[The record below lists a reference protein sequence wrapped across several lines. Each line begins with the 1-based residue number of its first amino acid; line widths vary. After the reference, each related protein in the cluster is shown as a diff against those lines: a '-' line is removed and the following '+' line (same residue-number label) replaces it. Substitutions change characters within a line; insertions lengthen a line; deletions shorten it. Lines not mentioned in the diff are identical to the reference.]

1 MRTSDFDYHLPEHL
15 IAQTPLEPRDHSR
28 LLVVDTATG
37 DLSHRHFYD
46 IGHFLQPGDLLVLNN
61 SRVLPARLRG
71 RRPGT
76 GGAVEVL
83 LLHREDEGLWKA
95 MVRPGRRL
103 GPGAAFEIDGVS
115 VDVLEDL
122 GDGTRLIRMSDEG
135 VIRDSGEVPLPP
147 YIHTPL
153 ADGER
158 YQTVYAS
165 AEGSAAAPTAGLHF
179 TPELLAGLRL
189 KGVRLAQVTLHVGID
204 TFRPVRSEQPGKHKL
219 HSEYFQLGEQAA
231 REINQAKADWAPHNL
246 RRYYKRTIAGAG
258 GAARRRTGVRDSRRR
273 IRMGGPVY
281 PARASLPTGR
291 WSHNKLPPAQIH
303 TADARISLRRA
314 RPRRGRGQ
322 GDYPAGLPRG
332 HRGRLP
338 LLQLWG
344 LHDGPLG
351 APGISYRFARRL
363 LSENELCVG
372 PNDVTRCCHWRSCR
386 ISHHNFSGINAES
399 PCMG

>member
-37 DLSHRHFYD
+37 ELSHRHFYD

-61 SRVLPARLRG
+61 SRVLPARLKG
-71 RRPGT
+71 RRSGT

-83 LLHREDEGLWKA
+83 LLHREGEGLWKA

-103 GPGAAFEIDGVS
+103 GPGAAFEIDGVP

-179 TPELLAGLRL
+179 TPELLDDLRL
-189 KGVRLAQVTLHVGID
+189 KGIRLAQVTLHVGID

-219 HSEYFQLGEQAA
+219 HSEYFQLDEQAA
-231 REINQAKADWAPHNL
+231 QEINQAKAD
-246 RRYYKRTIAGAG
+246 G
-258 GAARRRTGVRDSRRR
+258 RR
-273 IRMGGPVY
+273 IICVGTTSVRSLEQAALLAEEQGSATV
-281 PARASLPTGR
+281 AAASGWADLFILPGHRFRLVDGLITNF
-291 WSHNKLPPAQIH
+291 H
-303 TADARISLRRA
+303 
-314 RPRRGRGQ
+314 
-322 GDYPAGLPRG
+322 LPRSTLLMLVSAFA
-332 HRGRLP
+332 GRDRAGDAGREIILRVY
-338 LLQLWG
+338 QEAIEG
-344 LHDGPLG
+344 G
-351 APGISYRFARRL
+351 YRFY
-363 LSENELCVG
+363 SFG
-372 PNDVTRCCHWRSCR
+372 D
-386 ISHHNFSGINAES
+386 
-399 PCMG
+399 CMIVL

>member
-37 DLSHRHFYD
+37 ELSHRHFYD

-71 RRPGT
+71 RRSGT

-103 GPGAAFEIDGVS
+103 GPGAAFEIDGVP

-135 VIRDSGEVPLPP
+135 VIRDSGEIPLPP

-158 YQTVYAS
+158 YQTVYAT

-179 TPELLAGLRL
+179 TPELLEDLRL
-189 KGVRLAQVTLHVGID
+189 RGVRLAQVTLHVGID

-231 REINQAKADWAPHNL
+231 LEINQAKAD
-246 RRYYKRTIAGAG
+246 G
-258 GAARRRTGVRDSRRR
+258 RR
-273 IRMGGPVY
+273 IICVGTTSVRLLEQAALLAEEQGSATV
-281 PARASLPTGR
+281 AAASGWADLFILPGHRFRLVDGLITNF
-291 WSHNKLPPAQIH
+291 H
-303 TADARISLRRA
+303 
-314 RPRRGRGQ
+314 
-322 GDYPAGLPRG
+322 LPRSTLLMLVAAFA
-332 HRGRLP
+332 GRDRAGDAGRETILRAY
-338 LLQLWG
+338 QDAIEG
-344 LHDGPLG
+344 G
-351 APGISYRFARRL
+351 YRFY
-363 LSENELCVG
+363 SFG
-372 PNDVTRCCHWRSCR
+372 D
-386 ISHHNFSGINAES
+386 
-399 PCMG
+399 CMMVL

>member
-15 IAQTPLEPRDHSR
+15 IAQTPMEPRDHSR

-37 DLSHRHFYD
+37 ELSHRHFYD

-71 RRPGT
+71 RRSGT

-95 MVRPGRRL
+95 MVKPGRRL

-147 YIHTPL
+147 YIHAPL

-179 TPELLAGLRL
+179 TPELLADLRL
-189 KGVRLAQVTLHVGID
+189 KGIRLAQVTLHVGID

-231 REINQAKADWAPHNL
+231 REINQAKAD
-246 RRYYKRTIAGAG
+246 G
-258 GAARRRTGVRDSRRR
+258 RR
-273 IRMGGPVY
+273 IICVGTTSVRLLEQAALLAEEQGSATV
-281 PARASLPTGR
+281 AAASGWADLFILPGHR
-291 WSHNKLPPAQIH
+291 FRLV
-303 TADARISLRRA
+303 DSLITNFH
-314 RPRRGRGQ
+314 
-322 GDYPAGLPRG
+322 LPRSTLLMLVAAFA
-332 HRGRLP
+332 GRDRAGDAGRETILRVY
-338 LLQLWG
+338 QEAIEG
-344 LHDGPLG
+344 G
-351 APGISYRFARRL
+351 YRFY
-363 LSENELCVG
+363 SFG
-372 PNDVTRCCHWRSCR
+372 D
-386 ISHHNFSGINAES
+386 
-399 PCMG
+399 CMMVL

>member
-1 MRTSDFDYHLPEHL
+1 MTGLESLGRLLVLLGVFAFLLGMLFILAPKAPYLGRLPGDIFLHKGNFTLYFPLVHYGTCQCGPYNRPQSCPPHFPRLIPMRTSDFDYHLPEHL

-83 LLHREDEGLWKA
+83 LLHREEEGLWKA
-95 MVRPGRRL
+95 MVKPGRRL

-179 TPELLAGLRL
+179 TTGASGRPETQGNTTCS
-189 KGVRLAQVTLHVGID
+189 G
-204 TFRPVRSEQPGKHKL
+204 
-219 HSEYFQLGEQAA
+219 HSPRGNRHLQA
-231 REINQAKADWAPHNL
+231 
-246 RRYYKRTIAGAG
+246 
-258 GAARRRTGVRDSRRR
+258 
-273 IRMGGPVY
+273 GPV
-281 PARASLPTGR
+281 
-291 WSHNKLPPAQIH
+291 
-303 TADARISLRRA
+303 
-314 RPRRGRGQ
+314 
-322 GDYPAGLPRG
+322 
-332 HRGRLP
+332 
-338 LLQLWG
+338 
-344 LHDGPLG
+344 
-351 APGISYRFARRL
+351 
-363 LSENELCVG
+363 
-372 PNDVTRCCHWRSCR
+372 
-386 ISHHNFSGINAES
+386 
-399 PCMG
+399 

>member
-71 RRPGT
+71 RRSGT

-179 TPELLAGLRL
+179 TPELLDDLRL
-189 KGVRLAQVTLHVGID
+189 KGIRLAQVTLHVGID

-231 REINQAKADWAPHNL
+231 REINQAKAD
-246 RRYYKRTIAGAG
+246 G
-258 GAARRRTGVRDSRRR
+258 RR
-273 IRMGGPVY
+273 IICVGTTSVRLLEQAALLAEEQGS
-281 PARASLPTGR
+281 ATLAAASGWADLFILPGHRFRLVDGLITNF
-291 WSHNKLPPAQIH
+291 H
-303 TADARISLRRA
+303 
-314 RPRRGRGQ
+314 
-322 GDYPAGLPRG
+322 LPRSTLLMLVAAFA
-332 HRGRLP
+332 GRDRAGDAGREIILRVY
-338 LLQLWG
+338 QEAIEG
-344 LHDGPLG
+344 G
-351 APGISYRFARRL
+351 YRFY
-363 LSENELCVG
+363 SFG
-372 PNDVTRCCHWRSCR
+372 D
-386 ISHHNFSGINAES
+386 
-399 PCMG
+399 CMMVL

>member
-37 DLSHRHFYD
+37 ELSHRHFYD

-61 SRVLPARLRG
+61 SRVLPARLKG
-71 RRPGT
+71 RRSGT

-83 LLHREDEGLWKA
+83 LLHREGEGLWKA

-103 GPGAAFEIDGVS
+103 GPGAAFEIDGVP

-179 TPELLAGLRL
+179 TPELLDDLRL
-189 KGVRLAQVTLHVGID
+189 KGIRLAQVTLHVGID

-219 HSEYFQLGEQAA
+219 HSEYFQLS
-231 REINQAKADWAPHNL
+231 RPEINQAKAD
-246 RRYYKRTIAGAG
+246 G
-258 GAARRRTGVRDSRRR
+258 RR
-273 IRMGGPVY
+273 IICVGTTSVRLLEQAALLAEVHGS
-281 PARASLPTGR
+281 ATLAAASGWADLFILP
-291 WSHNKLPPAQIH
+291 
-303 TADARISLRRA
+303 
-314 RPRRGRGQ
+314 
-322 GDYPAGLPRG
+322 G
-332 HRGRLP
+332 HRFRLVDGLITNFHLPSP
-338 LLQLWG
+338 L
-344 LHDGPLG
+344 
-351 APGISYRFARRL
+351 
-363 LSENELCVG
+363 C
-372 PNDVTRCCHWRSCR
+372 
-386 ISHHNFSGINAES
+386 
-399 PCMG
+399 

>member
-71 RRPGT
+71 RRSGT

-83 LLHREDEGLWKA
+83 LLHREGEGLWKA

-103 GPGAAFEIDGVS
+103 GPGAVFEIDGVP

-179 TPELLAGLRL
+179 TPELLEDLRL
-189 KGVRLAQVTLHVGID
+189 RGVRLAQVTLHVGID
-204 TFRPVRSEQPGKHKL
+204 TFRPVRSERPGKHKL

-231 REINQAKADWAPHNL
+231 LEINQAKAD
-246 RRYYKRTIAGAG
+246 G
-258 GAARRRTGVRDSRRR
+258 RR
-273 IRMGGPVY
+273 IICVGTTSVRLLEQAALLAEEQGSATV
-281 PARASLPTGR
+281 AAASGWADLFILPGHRFRLVDGLITNF
-291 WSHNKLPPAQIH
+291 H
-303 TADARISLRRA
+303 
-314 RPRRGRGQ
+314 
-322 GDYPAGLPRG
+322 LPRSTLLMLVAAFA
-332 HRGRLP
+332 GRDRAGDAGREIILRAY
-338 LLQLWG
+338 QEAIEG
-344 LHDGPLG
+344 G
-351 APGISYRFARRL
+351 YRFY
-363 LSENELCVG
+363 SFG
-372 PNDVTRCCHWRSCR
+372 D
-386 ISHHNFSGINAES
+386 
-399 PCMG
+399 CMMVL

>member
-15 IAQTPLEPRDHSR
+15 VAQTPVEPRDHSR

-37 DLSHRHFYD
+37 DLSHCHFYD

-61 SRVLPARLRG
+61 SRVLPARLKG
-71 RRPGT
+71 RRIGT

-95 MVRPGRRL
+95 MVKPGRRL
-103 GPGAAFEIDGVS
+103 GPGAAFEIDGVP

-165 AEGSAAAPTAGLHF
+165 TEGSAAAPTAGLHF
-179 TPELLAGLRL
+179 TPELLDGLRL

-231 REINQAKADWAPHNL
+231 REINQAKAD
-246 RRYYKRTIAGAG
+246 G
-258 GAARRRTGVRDSRRR
+258 RR
-273 IRMGGPVY
+273 IICVGTTSVRLLEQAALLAEEQGS
-281 PARASLPTGR
+281 ATLAAASGWADLFILPGHRFRLVDGLITNF
-291 WSHNKLPPAQIH
+291 H
-303 TADARISLRRA
+303 
-314 RPRRGRGQ
+314 
-322 GDYPAGLPRG
+322 LPRSTLLMLVSAFA
-332 HRGRLP
+332 GRDRAGDAGREIILRVY
-338 LLQLWG
+338 QEAIEG
-344 LHDGPLG
+344 G
-351 APGISYRFARRL
+351 YRFY
-363 LSENELCVG
+363 SFG
-372 PNDVTRCCHWRSCR
+372 D
-386 ISHHNFSGINAES
+386 
-399 PCMG
+399 CMMVL

>member
-37 DLSHRHFYD
+37 ELSHRHFYD

-71 RRPGT
+71 RRSGT

-103 GPGAAFEIDGVS
+103 GPGAAFEIDGVP

-179 TPELLAGLRL
+179 TPELLEDLRL
-189 KGVRLAQVTLHVGID
+189 RGVRLAQVTLHVGID

-231 REINQAKADWAPHNL
+231 LEINQAKAD
-246 RRYYKRTIAGAG
+246 G
-258 GAARRRTGVRDSRRR
+258 RR
-273 IRMGGPVY
+273 IICVGTTSVRLLEQAALLAEEQGSATV
-281 PARASLPTGR
+281 AAASGWADLFILPGHRFRLVDGLITNF
-291 WSHNKLPPAQIH
+291 H
-303 TADARISLRRA
+303 
-314 RPRRGRGQ
+314 
-322 GDYPAGLPRG
+322 LPRSTLLMLVAAFA
-332 HRGRLP
+332 GRDRAGDAGREIILRAY
-338 LLQLWG
+338 QEAIEG
-344 LHDGPLG
+344 G
-351 APGISYRFARRL
+351 YRFY
-363 LSENELCVG
+363 SFG
-372 PNDVTRCCHWRSCR
+372 D
-386 ISHHNFSGINAES
+386 
-399 PCMG
+399 CMMVL

>member
-37 DLSHRHFYD
+37 ELSHRHFYD

-95 MVRPGRRL
+95 MVKPGRRL

-135 VIRDSGEVPLPP
+135 VIRDSGEIPLPP

-189 KGVRLAQVTLHVGID
+189 KGIRLAQVTLHVGID
-204 TFRPVRSEQPGKHKL
+204 TFRPVRSEHPGKHKL

-231 REINQAKADWAPHNL
+231 REINQAKAD
-246 RRYYKRTIAGAG
+246 G
-258 GAARRRTGVRDSRRR
+258 RR
-273 IRMGGPVY
+273 IICVGTTSVRLLEQAALLAEEQGSATVAATSGW
-281 PARASLPTGR
+281 ADLFILPGHR
-291 WSHNKLPPAQIH
+291 FRLV
-303 TADARISLRRA
+303 DGLISNFH
-314 RPRRGRGQ
+314 
-322 GDYPAGLPRG
+322 LPRSTLLMLVAAFA
-332 HRGRLP
+332 GRDRAGDAGRETILRVY
-338 LLQLWG
+338 QEAIEG
-344 LHDGPLG
+344 G
-351 APGISYRFARRL
+351 YRFY
-363 LSENELCVG
+363 SFG
-372 PNDVTRCCHWRSCR
+372 D
-386 ISHHNFSGINAES
+386 
-399 PCMG
+399 CMMVL

>member
-37 DLSHRHFYD
+37 ELSHRHFYD
-46 IGHFLQPGDLLVLNN
+46 IGHFLQLGDLLVLNN
-61 SRVLPARLRG
+61 SRVLPARLKG
-71 RRPGT
+71 RRIGT

-103 GPGAAFEIDGVS
+103 GPGAAFEIDGVP

-165 AEGSAAAPTAGLHF
+165 TEGSAAAPTAGLHF
-179 TPELLAGLRL
+179 TPELLDGLRL
-189 KGVRLAQVTLHVGID
+189 KGIRLAQVTLHVGID

-231 REINQAKADWAPHNL
+231 REINQAKAD
-246 RRYYKRTIAGAG
+246 G
-258 GAARRRTGVRDSRRR
+258 RR
-273 IRMGGPVY
+273 IICVGTTSVRLLEQAALLAEEQGS
-281 PARASLPTGR
+281 ATLAAASGWADLFILPGHRFRLVDGLITNF
-291 WSHNKLPPAQIH
+291 H
-303 TADARISLRRA
+303 
-314 RPRRGRGQ
+314 
-322 GDYPAGLPRG
+322 LPRSTLLMLVSAFA
-332 HRGRLP
+332 GRDRAGDAGREIILRVY
-338 LLQLWG
+338 QEAIEG
-344 LHDGPLG
+344 G
-351 APGISYRFARRL
+351 YRFY
-363 LSENELCVG
+363 SFG
-372 PNDVTRCCHWRSCR
+372 D
-386 ISHHNFSGINAES
+386 
-399 PCMG
+399 CMMVL

>member
-37 DLSHRHFYD
+37 ELSHRHFYD

-71 RRPGT
+71 RRSGT

-103 GPGAAFEIDGVS
+103 GPGAAFEIDGVP

-179 TPELLAGLRL
+179 TPELLDDLRL
-189 KGVRLAQVTLHVGID
+189 KGIRLAQVTLHVGID

-219 HSEYFQLGEQAA
+219 HSEYFQLDEQAA
-231 REINQAKADWAPHNL
+231 QEINQAKAD
-246 RRYYKRTIAGAG
+246 G
-258 GAARRRTGVRDSRRR
+258 RR
-273 IRMGGPVY
+273 IICVGTTSVRLLEQAALLAEVHGF
-281 PARASLPTGR
+281 ATLAAASGWADLFILPGHRFRLVDGLITNF
-291 WSHNKLPPAQIH
+291 H
-303 TADARISLRRA
+303 
-314 RPRRGRGQ
+314 
-322 GDYPAGLPRG
+322 LPRSTLLMLVSAFA
-332 HRGRLP
+332 GRDRAGDAGREIILRVY
-338 LLQLWG
+338 QEAIEG
-344 LHDGPLG
+344 G
-351 APGISYRFARRL
+351 YRFY
-363 LSENELCVG
+363 SFG
-372 PNDVTRCCHWRSCR
+372 D
-386 ISHHNFSGINAES
+386 
-399 PCMG
+399 CMMVL

>member
-1 MRTSDFDYHLPEHL
+1 M
-15 IAQTPLEPRDHSR
+15 
-28 LLVVDTATG
+28 
-37 DLSHRHFYD
+37 
-46 IGHFLQPGDLLVLNN
+46 
-61 SRVLPARLRG
+61 
-71 RRPGT
+71 
-76 GGAVEVL
+76 EVL
-83 LLHREDEGLWKA
+83 LLHREGEGLWKA

-103 GPGAAFEIDGVS
+103 GPGAVFEIDGVP

-179 TPELLAGLRL
+179 TPELLDDLRL
-189 KGVRLAQVTLHVGID
+189 RGVRIAQVTLHVGID
-204 TFRPVRSEQPGKHKL
+204 TFRPVRSERPGKHKL

-231 REINQAKADWAPHNL
+231 LEINQAKADGRAHNL

-258 GAARRRTGVRDSRRR
+258 GAARRRTGVRDRRPPHPDGQTCLSCPGIASGLVDGLITNFHLPR
-273 IRMGGPVY
+273 STLLMLVAAFAGRD
-281 PARASLPTGR
+281 RAG
-291 WSHNKLPPAQIH
+291 
-303 TADARISLRRA
+303 DA
-314 RPRRGRGQ
+314 GQ

-332 HRGRLP
+332 YRERLP
-338 LLQLWG
+338 LLQLRG

-351 APGISYRFARRL
+351 DPGISYRFAR
-363 LSENELCVG
+363 
-372 PNDVTRCCHWRSCR
+372 
-386 ISHHNFSGINAES
+386 
-399 PCMG
+399 

>member
-37 DLSHRHFYD
+37 ELSHRHFYD

-61 SRVLPARLRG
+61 SRVLPARLKG
-71 RRPGT
+71 RRSGT

-179 TPELLAGLRL
+179 TPELLDDLRL
-189 KGVRLAQVTLHVGID
+189 KGIRLAQVTLHVGID

-219 HSEYFQLGEQAA
+219 HSEYFQLDEQAA
-231 REINQAKADWAPHNL
+231 QEINQAKAD
-246 RRYYKRTIAGAG
+246 G
-258 GAARRRTGVRDSRRR
+258 RR
-273 IRMGGPVY
+273 IICVGTTSVRLLEQAALLAEVHGF
-281 PARASLPTGR
+281 ATLAAASGWADLFILPGHRFRLVDGLITNF
-291 WSHNKLPPAQIH
+291 H
-303 TADARISLRRA
+303 
-314 RPRRGRGQ
+314 
-322 GDYPAGLPRG
+322 LPRSTLLMLVAAFA
-332 HRGRLP
+332 GRDRAGDAGREIILRVY
-338 LLQLWG
+338 QEAIEG
-344 LHDGPLG
+344 G
-351 APGISYRFARRL
+351 YRFY
-363 LSENELCVG
+363 SFG
-372 PNDVTRCCHWRSCR
+372 D
-386 ISHHNFSGINAES
+386 
-399 PCMG
+399 CMMVL

>member
-37 DLSHRHFYD
+37 ELSHRHFYD

-61 SRVLPARLRG
+61 SRVLPARLKG
-71 RRPGT
+71 RRSGT
-76 GGAVEVL
+76 GSAVEVL

-103 GPGAAFEIDGVS
+103 GPGAAFEIDGVP

-179 TPELLAGLRL
+179 TPELLEDLRL
-189 KGVRLAQVTLHVGID
+189 RGVRIAQVTLHVGID

-231 REINQAKADWAPHNL
+231 LEINQAKAD
-246 RRYYKRTIAGAG
+246 G
-258 GAARRRTGVRDSRRR
+258 RR
-273 IRMGGPVY
+273 IICVGTTSVRLLEQAALLAEEQGSATV
-281 PARASLPTGR
+281 AAASGWADLFILPGHRFRLVDGLITNF
-291 WSHNKLPPAQIH
+291 H
-303 TADARISLRRA
+303 
-314 RPRRGRGQ
+314 
-322 GDYPAGLPRG
+322 LPRSTLLMLVAAFA
-332 HRGRLP
+332 GRDRAGDAGREIILRAY
-338 LLQLWG
+338 QEAIEG
-344 LHDGPLG
+344 G
-351 APGISYRFARRL
+351 YRFY
-363 LSENELCVG
+363 SFG
-372 PNDVTRCCHWRSCR
+372 D
-386 ISHHNFSGINAES
+386 
-399 PCMG
+399 CMMVL

>member
-37 DLSHRHFYD
+37 ELSHRHFYD

-83 LLHREDEGLWKA
+83 LLHREEEGLWKA
-95 MVRPGRRL
+95 MVKPGRRL

-179 TPELLAGLRL
+179 TPELLDDLRL
-189 KGVRLAQVTLHVGID
+189 KGIRLAQVTLHVGID

-231 REINQAKADWAPHNL
+231 REINQAKAD
-246 RRYYKRTIAGAG
+246 G
-258 GAARRRTGVRDSRRR
+258 RR
-273 IRMGGPVY
+273 IICVGTTSVRLLEQAALLAEEQGSATV
-281 PARASLPTGR
+281 AAASGWADLFILPGHR
-291 WSHNKLPPAQIH
+291 FRLV
-303 TADARISLRRA
+303 DSLITNFH
-314 RPRRGRGQ
+314 
-322 GDYPAGLPRG
+322 LPRSTLLMLVAAFAG
-332 HRGRLP
+332 RDRAGDAGRETIRGFTERP
-338 LLQLWG
+338 
-344 LHDGPLG
+344 
-351 APGISYRFARRL
+351 
-363 LSENELCVG
+363 
-372 PNDVTRCCHWRSCR
+372 
-386 ISHHNFSGINAES
+386 
-399 PCMG
+399 

>member
-15 IAQTPLEPRDHSR
+15 IAQTPMEPRDHSR

-37 DLSHRHFYD
+37 ELFHRHFYD

-71 RRPGT
+71 RRSGT

-95 MVRPGRRL
+95 MVKPGRRL

-179 TPELLAGLRL
+179 TPELLADLRL
-189 KGVRLAQVTLHVGID
+189 KGIRLAQVTLHVGVD

-231 REINQAKADWAPHNL
+231 REINQAKAD
-246 RRYYKRTIAGAG
+246 G
-258 GAARRRTGVRDSRRR
+258 RR
-273 IRMGGPVY
+273 IICVGTTSVRLLEQAALLAEEQGSATVAATSGWADLFILPGHRFRLVD
-281 PARASLPTGR
+281 SLITNF
-291 WSHNKLPPAQIH
+291 H
-303 TADARISLRRA
+303 
-314 RPRRGRGQ
+314 
-322 GDYPAGLPRG
+322 LPRSTLLMLVAAFA
-332 HRGRLP
+332 GRDRAGDAGRETILRVYREAIE
-338 LLQLWG
+338 G
-344 LHDGPLG
+344 G
-351 APGISYRFARRL
+351 YRFY
-363 LSENELCVG
+363 SFG
-372 PNDVTRCCHWRSCR
+372 D
-386 ISHHNFSGINAES
+386 
-399 PCMG
+399 CMMVL

>member
-37 DLSHRHFYD
+37 ELSHRHFYD

-61 SRVLPARLRG
+61 SRVLPARLKG
-71 RRPGT
+71 RRSGT

-83 LLHREDEGLWKA
+83 LLHREGEGLWKA

-103 GPGAAFEIDGVS
+103 GPGAAFEIDGVP

-179 TPELLAGLRL
+179 TPELLDDLRL
-189 KGVRLAQVTLHVGID
+189 KGIRLAQVTLHVGID

-219 HSEYFQLGEQAA
+219 HSEYFQLDEQAA
-231 REINQAKADWAPHNL
+231 QEINQAKAD
-246 RRYYKRTIAGAG
+246 G
-258 GAARRRTGVRDSRRR
+258 RR
-273 IRMGGPVY
+273 IICVGTTSVRSLEQAALLAEEQGSATV
-281 PARASLPTGR
+281 AAASGWADLFILPGHRFRLVDGLITNF
-291 WSHNKLPPAQIH
+291 H
-303 TADARISLRRA
+303 
-314 RPRRGRGQ
+314 
-322 GDYPAGLPRG
+322 LPRSTLLMLVSAFA
-332 HRGRLP
+332 GRDRAGDAGREIILRVY
-338 LLQLWG
+338 QEAIEG
-344 LHDGPLG
+344 G
-351 APGISYRFARRL
+351 YRFY
-363 LSENELCVG
+363 SFG
-372 PNDVTRCCHWRSCR
+372 D
-386 ISHHNFSGINAES
+386 
-399 PCMG
+399 CMMVL

>member
-15 IAQTPLEPRDHSR
+15 IAQTPVEPRDHSR

-37 DLSHRHFYD
+37 ELSHRHFYD
-46 IGHFLQPGDLLVLNN
+46 IGHLLQPGDLLVLNN

-71 RRPGT
+71 RRSGT
-76 GGAVEVL
+76 GGVVEVL

-95 MVRPGRRL
+95 MVKRGRRL

-179 TPELLAGLRL
+179 TPELLADLRL
-189 KGVRLAQVTLHVGID
+189 KGIRLAQVTLHVGVD

-231 REINQAKADWAPHNL
+231 REINQAKAD
-246 RRYYKRTIAGAG
+246 G
-258 GAARRRTGVRDSRRR
+258 RR
-273 IRMGGPVY
+273 IICVGTTSVRLLEQAALLAEEQGSATV
-281 PARASLPTGR
+281 AAASGWADLFILPGHR
-291 WSHNKLPPAQIH
+291 FRLV
-303 TADARISLRRA
+303 DSLITNFH
-314 RPRRGRGQ
+314 
-322 GDYPAGLPRG
+322 LPRSTLLMLVAAFA
-332 HRGRLP
+332 GRDRAGDAGRETILRVY
-338 LLQLWG
+338 QEAIEG
-344 LHDGPLG
+344 G
-351 APGISYRFARRL
+351 YRFY
-363 LSENELCVG
+363 SFG
-372 PNDVTRCCHWRSCR
+372 D
-386 ISHHNFSGINAES
+386 
-399 PCMG
+399 CMMVL

>member
-15 IAQTPLEPRDHSR
+15 IAQTPMEPRDHSR

-37 DLSHRHFYD
+37 ELSHRHFYD

-71 RRPGT
+71 RRSGT

-95 MVRPGRRL
+95 MVKPGRRL

-179 TPELLAGLRL
+179 TPELLADLRL
-189 KGVRLAQVTLHVGID
+189 KGIRLAQVTLHVGID

-231 REINQAKADWAPHNL
+231 REINQAKAD
-246 RRYYKRTIAGAG
+246 G
-258 GAARRRTGVRDSRRR
+258 RR
-273 IRMGGPVY
+273 IICVGTTSVRLLEQAALLAEEQGSATV
-281 PARASLPTGR
+281 AAASGWADLFILPGHR
-291 WSHNKLPPAQIH
+291 FRLV
-303 TADARISLRRA
+303 DSLITNFH
-314 RPRRGRGQ
+314 
-322 GDYPAGLPRG
+322 LPRSTLLMLVAAFA
-332 HRGRLP
+332 GRDRAGDAGRETILRVYREAIE
-338 LLQLWG
+338 G
-344 LHDGPLG
+344 G
-351 APGISYRFARRL
+351 YRFY
-363 LSENELCVG
+363 SFG
-372 PNDVTRCCHWRSCR
+372 D
-386 ISHHNFSGINAES
+386 
-399 PCMG
+399 CMMVL

>member
-37 DLSHRHFYD
+37 ELSHRHFYD

-61 SRVLPARLRG
+61 SRVLPARLKG
-71 RRPGT
+71 RRSGT

-103 GPGAAFEIDGVS
+103 GPGAAFEIDGVP

-179 TPELLAGLRL
+179 TPELLDDLRL
-189 KGVRLAQVTLHVGID
+189 KGMRLAQVTLHVGID

-219 HSEYFQLGEQAA
+219 HSEYFQLDEQAA
-231 REINQAKADWAPHNL
+231 QEINQAKAD
-246 RRYYKRTIAGAG
+246 G
-258 GAARRRTGVRDSRRR
+258 RR
-273 IRMGGPVY
+273 IICVGTTSVRLLEQAALLAEVHGF
-281 PARASLPTGR
+281 ATLAAASGWADLFILPGHRFRLVDGLITNF
-291 WSHNKLPPAQIH
+291 H
-303 TADARISLRRA
+303 
-314 RPRRGRGQ
+314 
-322 GDYPAGLPRG
+322 LPRSTLLMLVAAFA
-332 HRGRLP
+332 GRDRAGDAGREIILRVY
-338 LLQLWG
+338 QEAIEG
-344 LHDGPLG
+344 G
-351 APGISYRFARRL
+351 YRFY
-363 LSENELCVG
+363 SFG
-372 PNDVTRCCHWRSCR
+372 D
-386 ISHHNFSGINAES
+386 
-399 PCMG
+399 CMMVL

>member
-28 LLVVDTATG
+28 LLVVDTTTG
-37 DLSHRHFYD
+37 ELSHRHFYD

-71 RRPGT
+71 RRSGT

-83 LLHREDEGLWKA
+83 LLHREEEGLWKA
-95 MVRPGRRL
+95 MVKPGRRL

-179 TPELLAGLRL
+179 TPELLADLRL
-189 KGVRLAQVTLHVGID
+189 KGIRLAQVTLHVGVD

-231 REINQAKADWAPHNL
+231 REINQAKAD
-246 RRYYKRTIAGAG
+246 G
-258 GAARRRTGVRDSRRR
+258 RR
-273 IRMGGPVY
+273 IICVGTTSVRLLEQAALLAEEQGSATVAATSGWADLFILPGHRFRLVD
-281 PARASLPTGR
+281 SLITNF
-291 WSHNKLPPAQIH
+291 H
-303 TADARISLRRA
+303 
-314 RPRRGRGQ
+314 
-322 GDYPAGLPRG
+322 LPRSTLLMLVAAFA
-332 HRGRLP
+332 GRDRAGDAGRETILRVYREAIE
-338 LLQLWG
+338 G
-344 LHDGPLG
+344 G
-351 APGISYRFARRL
+351 YRFY
-363 LSENELCVG
+363 SFG
-372 PNDVTRCCHWRSCR
+372 D
-386 ISHHNFSGINAES
+386 
-399 PCMG
+399 CMMVL

>member
-15 IAQTPLEPRDHSR
+15 IAQTPMEPRDHSR

-37 DLSHRHFYD
+37 ELSHRHFYD

-71 RRPGT
+71 RRSGT

-95 MVRPGRRL
+95 MVKPGRRL

-165 AEGSAAAPTAGLHF
+165 TEGSAAAPTAGLHF
-179 TPELLAGLRL
+179 TPELLDDLRL
-189 KGVRLAQVTLHVGID
+189 KGIRLAQVTLHVGID
-204 TFRPVRSEQPGKHKL
+204 TFRPVRSEHPGKHKL

-231 REINQAKADWAPHNL
+231 REINQAKAD
-246 RRYYKRTIAGAG
+246 G
-258 GAARRRTGVRDSRRR
+258 RR
-273 IRMGGPVY
+273 IICVGTTSVRLLEQAALLAEEQGSATVAATSGWADLFILPGHRFRLVD
-281 PARASLPTGR
+281 SLITNF
-291 WSHNKLPPAQIH
+291 H
-303 TADARISLRRA
+303 
-314 RPRRGRGQ
+314 
-322 GDYPAGLPRG
+322 LPRSTLLMLVAAFA
-332 HRGRLP
+332 GRDRAGDAGRETILRVY
-338 LLQLWG
+338 QEAIEG
-344 LHDGPLG
+344 G
-351 APGISYRFARRL
+351 YRFY
-363 LSENELCVG
+363 SFG
-372 PNDVTRCCHWRSCR
+372 D
-386 ISHHNFSGINAES
+386 
-399 PCMG
+399 CMMVL

>member
-37 DLSHRHFYD
+37 ELSHRHFYD

-61 SRVLPARLRG
+61 SRVLPARLKG
-71 RRPGT
+71 RRSGT

-179 TPELLAGLRL
+179 TPELLDDLRL
-189 KGVRLAQVTLHVGID
+189 KGIRLAQVTLHVGVD

-231 REINQAKADWAPHNL
+231 LEINQAKAD
-246 RRYYKRTIAGAG
+246 G
-258 GAARRRTGVRDSRRR
+258 RR
-273 IRMGGPVY
+273 IICVGTTSVRLLEQAALLAEEQGS
-281 PARASLPTGR
+281 ATLAAASGWADLFILPGHRFRLVDGLITNF
-291 WSHNKLPPAQIH
+291 H
-303 TADARISLRRA
+303 
-314 RPRRGRGQ
+314 
-322 GDYPAGLPRG
+322 LPRSTLLMLVSAFA
-332 HRGRLP
+332 GRDRAGDAGREIILRVY
-338 LLQLWG
+338 QEAIEG
-344 LHDGPLG
+344 G
-351 APGISYRFARRL
+351 YRFY
-363 LSENELCVG
+363 SFG
-372 PNDVTRCCHWRSCR
+372 D
-386 ISHHNFSGINAES
+386 
-399 PCMG
+399 CMMIL

>member
-37 DLSHRHFYD
+37 ELSHRHFYD

-61 SRVLPARLRG
+61 SRVLPARLKG
-71 RRPGT
+71 RRSGT

-103 GPGAAFEIDGVS
+103 GPGAAFEIDGVP

-179 TPELLAGLRL
+179 TPELLDDLRL
-189 KGVRLAQVTLHVGID
+189 KGIRLAQVTLHVGID

-231 REINQAKADWAPHNL
+231 REINQAKAD
-246 RRYYKRTIAGAG
+246 G
-258 GAARRRTGVRDSRRR
+258 RR
-273 IRMGGPVY
+273 IICVGTTSVRLLEQAALLAEEQGS
-281 PARASLPTGR
+281 ATLAAASGWADLFILPGHRFRLVDGLITNF
-291 WSHNKLPPAQIH
+291 H
-303 TADARISLRRA
+303 
-314 RPRRGRGQ
+314 
-322 GDYPAGLPRG
+322 LPRSTLLMLVAAFA
-332 HRGRLP
+332 GRDRAGDAGREIILRVY
-338 LLQLWG
+338 QEAIEG
-344 LHDGPLG
+344 G
-351 APGISYRFARRL
+351 YRFY
-363 LSENELCVG
+363 SFG
-372 PNDVTRCCHWRSCR
+372 D
-386 ISHHNFSGINAES
+386 
-399 PCMG
+399 CMMVL

>member
-37 DLSHRHFYD
+37 ELSHRHFYD

-61 SRVLPARLRG
+61 SRVLPARLKG
-71 RRPGT
+71 RRSGT

-103 GPGAAFEIDGVS
+103 GPGAAFEIDGVP

-179 TPELLAGLRL
+179 TPELLDDLRL
-189 KGVRLAQVTLHVGID
+189 RGVRIAQVTLHVGID

-219 HSEYFQLGEQAA
+219 HSEYFQLDEQAA
-231 REINQAKADWAPHNL
+231 QEINQAKAD
-246 RRYYKRTIAGAG
+246 G
-258 GAARRRTGVRDSRRR
+258 RR
-273 IRMGGPVY
+273 IICVGTTSVRLLEQAALLAEVHGF
-281 PARASLPTGR
+281 ATLAAASGWADLFILPGHRFRLVDGLITNF
-291 WSHNKLPPAQIH
+291 H
-303 TADARISLRRA
+303 
-314 RPRRGRGQ
+314 
-322 GDYPAGLPRG
+322 LPRSTLLMLVSAFA
-332 HRGRLP
+332 GRDRAGDAGREIILRVY
-338 LLQLWG
+338 QEAIEG
-344 LHDGPLG
+344 G
-351 APGISYRFARRL
+351 YRFY
-363 LSENELCVG
+363 SFG
-372 PNDVTRCCHWRSCR
+372 D
-386 ISHHNFSGINAES
+386 
-399 PCMG
+399 CMMVL

>member
-15 IAQTPLEPRDHSR
+15 IAQTPVEPRDHSR

-61 SRVLPARLRG
+61 SRVLPARLKG
-71 RRPGT
+71 RRSGT

-83 LLHREDEGLWKA
+83 LLHREGEGLWKA

-103 GPGAAFEIDGVS
+103 GPGAVIEIDGVP

-122 GDGTRLIRMSDEG
+122 GDGTRLIRISDEG

-179 TPELLAGLRL
+179 TPELLDDLRL
-189 KGVRLAQVTLHVGID
+189 KGIRLAQVTLHVGID

-231 REINQAKADWAPHNL
+231 LEINQAKAD
-246 RRYYKRTIAGAG
+246 G
-258 GAARRRTGVRDSRRR
+258 RR
-273 IRMGGPVY
+273 IICVGTTSVRLLEQAALLAEEQGSATV
-281 PARASLPTGR
+281 AAASGWADLFILPGHRFRLVDGLITNF
-291 WSHNKLPPAQIH
+291 H
-303 TADARISLRRA
+303 
-314 RPRRGRGQ
+314 
-322 GDYPAGLPRG
+322 LPRSTLLMLVAAFA
-332 HRGRLP
+332 GRDRAGDAGREIILRAY
-338 LLQLWG
+338 QEAIEG
-344 LHDGPLG
+344 G
-351 APGISYRFARRL
+351 YRFY
-363 LSENELCVG
+363 SFG
-372 PNDVTRCCHWRSCR
+372 D
-386 ISHHNFSGINAES
+386 
-399 PCMG
+399 CMMVL